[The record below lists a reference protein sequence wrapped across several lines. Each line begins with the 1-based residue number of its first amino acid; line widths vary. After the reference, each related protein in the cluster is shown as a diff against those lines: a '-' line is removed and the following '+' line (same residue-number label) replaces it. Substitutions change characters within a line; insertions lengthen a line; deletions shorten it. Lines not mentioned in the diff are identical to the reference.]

1 MQKQKKQ
8 KQKYS
13 SSKWTSQSIVG
24 SIKLHIKDKQTQ
36 EHKISANKNKKT
48 SEKEV
53 APRYNQTVFTVFT
66 AYNASIAHTASTVPG
81 GLTMKSLL

>member
-36 EHKISANKNKKT
+36 EHKISANKNKNT
-48 SEKEV
+48 IRERS
-53 APRYNQTVFTVFT
+53 
-66 AYNASIAHTASTVPG
+66 STT
-81 GLTMKSLL
+81 L